1 MRKAIK
7 TLVIILLAVTAF
19 ILKPTDTR
27 AEGTGKEYTHNFT
40 TDDLTDSYFT
50 ITGKTTSGKG
60 SVEYN
65 GLTLTTA
72 LKMES
77 STLIQF
83 EARMNAELTLVFD
96 NNFNG
101 YVKISKQNVQAE
113 NGLLKVTVHEGTNYI
128 EKSDVANL
136 YYIRLV
142 EEGEQETSSIAA
154 EETSTPKETTTE
166 KETVDDAA
174 QITPT
179 VTYGEIIIAAF
190 IAFLSGICCVL
201 IFVFTF
207 R

>member
-60 SVEYN
+60 TVEYN
-65 GLTLTTA
+65 GLTLTNA

-83 EARMNAELTLVFD
+83 EARTNAELTLVFD

-101 YVKISKQNVQAE
+101 YVKVSKQNVQAE
-113 NGLLKVTVHEGTNYI
+113 NGLLKVTVHEVTNYI
-128 EKSDVANL
+128 
-136 YYIRLV
+136 
-142 EEGEQETSSIAA
+142 
-154 EETSTPKETTTE
+154 
-166 KETVDDAA
+166 
-174 QITPT
+174 
-179 VTYGEIIIAAF
+179 
-190 IAFLSGICCVL
+190 
-201 IFVFTF
+201 
-207 R
+207 

>member
-60 SVEYN
+60 IVEYN
-65 GLTLTTA
+65 GLTLTNA

-83 EARMNAELTLVFD
+83 EARTNAELTLVFD

-113 NGLLKVTVHEGTNYI
+113 NGLLKVTVHEGTNFI
-128 EKSDVANL
+128 AKSDVANL

-174 QITPT
+174 QITPE
-179 VTYGEIIIAAF
+179 VTYGDLII
-190 IAFLSGICCVL
+190 FLGLMIVAGLL
-201 IFVFTF
+201 ISDCIL
-207 R
+207 RRL

>member
-60 SVEYN
+60 TVEYN
-65 GLTLTTA
+65 GLTLTNV

-83 EARMNAELTLVFD
+83 EARTNAELTLVFD

-113 NGLLKVTVHEGTNYI
+113 NGLLKVTVHEGTNFI
-128 EKSDVANL
+128 AKSDVANL

-174 QITPT
+174 QITPE
-179 VTYGEIIIAAF
+179 VTYGDLII
-190 IAFLSGICCVL
+190 FLGLMIVAGLL
-201 IFVFTF
+201 ISDCIL
-207 R
+207 RRL

>member
-83 EARMNAELTLVFD
+83 EARTNAELTLVFD

-128 EKSDVANL
+128 EKSDVTNL

-174 QITPT
+174 QITPE
-179 VTYGEIIIAAF
+179 VTYGDLIIFQGLMIVAG
-190 IAFLSGICCVL
+190 LL
-201 IFVFTF
+201 ISDCIL
-207 R
+207 RRL

>member
-7 TLVIILLAVTAF
+7 TLVITLLAVTAF
-19 ILKPTDTR
+19 ILKPTDIR

-40 TDDLTDSYFT
+40 TDYLTDSYFT

-83 EARMNAELTLVFD
+83 EARTNAELTLVFD

-128 EKSDVANL
+128 EKSDVTNL

-174 QITPT
+174 QITPE
-179 VTYGEIIIAAF
+179 VTYGDLII
-190 IAFLSGICCVL
+190 FLGLMIVAGLL
-201 IFVFTF
+201 ISDCIL
-207 R
+207 RRL

>member
-27 AEGTGKEYTHNFT
+27 AEGKGKEYTHNFT

-65 GLTLTTA
+65 GLTLTTS

-83 EARMNAELTLVFD
+83 EARTNAELTLVFD

-128 EKSDVANL
+128 EKSDVTNL

-142 EEGEQETSSIAA
+142 EEGEQETSSIAV

-174 QITPT
+174 QITPE
-179 VTYGEIIIAAF
+179 VTYGDLII
-190 IAFLSGICCVL
+190 FLGLMIVAGLL
-201 IFVFTF
+201 ISDCIL
-207 R
+207 RRL

>member
-40 TDDLTDSYFT
+40 TEDLTDSYFT

-83 EARMNAELTLVFD
+83 EAKKSAELTLVFD

-174 QITPT
+174 QITPE
-179 VTYGEIIIAAF
+179 VTYGDLII
-190 IAFLSGICCVL
+190 FLGLMIVVGLL
-201 IFVFTF
+201 ISDCIL
-207 R
+207 RRL

>member
-72 LKMES
+72 LKMKS

-83 EARMNAELTLVFD
+83 EAKKSAELTLVFD

-101 YVKISKQNVQAE
+101 YVKVSKQNVQAE

-174 QITPT
+174 QITPE
-179 VTYGEIIIAAF
+179 VTYGDLII
-190 IAFLSGICCVL
+190 FLGLMIVAGLL
-201 IFVFTF
+201 ISDCIL
-207 R
+207 RRL

>member
-40 TDDLTDSYFT
+40 TEDLTDSYFT

-83 EARMNAELTLVFD
+83 EARTNAELTLVFD

-174 QITPT
+174 QITPE
-179 VTYGEIIIAAF
+179 VTYGDLII
-190 IAFLSGICCVL
+190 FLGLMIVVGLL
-201 IFVFTF
+201 ISDCIL
-207 R
+207 RRL

>member
-60 SVEYN
+60 TVEYN

-83 EARMNAELTLVFD
+83 EARTNAELTLVFD

-154 EETSTPKETTTE
+154 EEISTPKETTTE

-174 QITPT
+174 QITPE
-179 VTYGEIIIAAF
+179 VTYGDLII
-190 IAFLSGICCVL
+190 FLGLMIVAGLL
-201 IFVFTF
+201 ISDCIL
-207 R
+207 RRL

>member
-40 TDDLTDSYFT
+40 TEDLTDSYFT

-65 GLTLTTA
+65 GLTLTTV

-83 EARMNAELTLVFD
+83 EARTNAELTLVFD

-174 QITPT
+174 QITPE
-179 VTYGEIIIAAF
+179 VTYGDLII
-190 IAFLSGICCVL
+190 FLGLMIVAGLL
-201 IFVFTF
+201 ISDCIL
-207 R
+207 RRL

>member
-40 TDDLTDSYFT
+40 TEDLTDSYFT

-83 EARMNAELTLVFD
+83 EARTNAELTLVFD

-101 YVKISKQNVQAE
+101 YVKVSKQNVQAE
-113 NGLLKVTVHEGTNYI
+113 NGLLKVTVHEGTNFI
-128 EKSDVANL
+128 AKSEVANL

-142 EEGEQETSSIAA
+142 EEGEQPRKKLLMTLHKL
-154 EETSTPKETTTE
+154 PLQLHME
-166 KETVDDAA
+166 KS
-174 QITPT
+174 
-179 VTYGEIIIAAF
+179 
-190 IAFLSGICCVL
+190 LL
-201 IFVFTF
+201 LHL
-207 R
+207 

>member
-65 GLTLTTA
+65 GLTFTTA

-83 EARMNAELTLVFD
+83 EAKKSAELTLVFD

-101 YVKISKQNVQAE
+101 YVKVSKQNVQAE

-136 YYIRLV
+136 YYIQLV

-174 QITPT
+174 QITPE
-179 VTYGEIIIAAF
+179 VTYGDLII
-190 IAFLSGICCVL
+190 FLGLMIVAGLL
-201 IFVFTF
+201 ISDCIL
-207 R
+207 RRL

>member
-40 TDDLTDSYFT
+40 TEDLTDSYFT

-83 EARMNAELTLVFD
+83 EARTNAELTLVFD

-154 EETSTPKETTTE
+154 EETSTPKETTIE

-174 QITPT
+174 QITPE
-179 VTYGEIIIAAF
+179 VTYGDLII
-190 IAFLSGICCVL
+190 FLGLMIVAGLL
-201 IFVFTF
+201 ISDCIL
-207 R
+207 RRL

>member
-83 EARMNAELTLVFD
+83 EAKKSAELTLVFD

-101 YVKISKQNVQAE
+101 YVKVSKQNVQAE

-136 YYIRLV
+136 YYIQLV

-154 EETSTPKETTTE
+154 ETSTPKETTTE

-174 QITPT
+174 QITPE
-179 VTYGEIIIAAF
+179 VTYGDLII
-190 IAFLSGICCVL
+190 FLGLMIVAGLL
-201 IFVFTF
+201 ISDCIL
-207 R
+207 RRL

>member
-7 TLVIILLAVTAF
+7 TLVITLLAVTAF

-40 TDDLTDSYFT
+40 TDYLTDSYFT
-50 ITGKTTSGKG
+50 ITGKTTSEKG

-83 EARMNAELTLVFD
+83 EARTNAELTLVFD

-128 EKSDVANL
+128 EKSDVTNL

-174 QITPT
+174 QITPE
-179 VTYGEIIIAAF
+179 VTYGDLII
-190 IAFLSGICCVL
+190 FLGLMIVAGLL
-201 IFVFTF
+201 ISDCIL
-207 R
+207 RRL

>member
-83 EARMNAELTLVFD
+83 EARTNAELTLVFD

-101 YVKISKQNVQAE
+101 YVKVSKQNVQAE

-128 EKSDVANL
+128 EKSDVSNL

-174 QITPT
+174 QITPE
-179 VTYGEIIIAAF
+179 VTYGDLII
-190 IAFLSGICCVL
+190 FLGLMIVVGLL
-201 IFVFTF
+201 ISDCIL
-207 R
+207 RRL

>member
-65 GLTLTTA
+65 DLTLTTA

-83 EARMNAELTLVFD
+83 EARTNAELTLVFD

-101 YVKISKQNVQAE
+101 YVKVSKQNVQAE

-174 QITPT
+174 QITPE
-179 VTYGEIIIAAF
+179 VTYGDLII
-190 IAFLSGICCVL
+190 FLGLMIVAGLL
-201 IFVFTF
+201 ISDCIL
-207 R
+207 RRL

>member
-40 TDDLTDSYFT
+40 TDDLTDSYF
-50 ITGKTTSGKG
+50 IIIGKTTSGKG

-83 EARMNAELTLVFD
+83 EAKKSAELTLVFD

-174 QITPT
+174 QITPE
-179 VTYGEIIIAAF
+179 VTYGDLII
-190 IAFLSGICCVL
+190 FLGLMIVAGLL
-201 IFVFTF
+201 ISDCIL
-207 R
+207 RRL

>member
-1 MRKAIK
+1 MRKANK
-7 TLVIILLAVTAF
+7 TLVITLLAVTAF

-40 TDDLTDSYFT
+40 TEDLTDSYFT
-50 ITGKTTSGKG
+50 ITGNTTSGKG

-72 LKMES
+72 LKMET

-83 EARMNAELTLVFD
+83 EAEKSAELTLVLD

-128 EKSDVANL
+128 EKADVANL

-142 EEGEQETSSIAA
+142 EEGEQETNSIAA

-174 QITPT
+174 EITPQIT
-179 VTYGEIIIAAF
+179 YGDILILVS
-190 IAFLSGICCVL
+190 IAFLCGICCVIIL
-201 IFVFTF
+201 QRFF